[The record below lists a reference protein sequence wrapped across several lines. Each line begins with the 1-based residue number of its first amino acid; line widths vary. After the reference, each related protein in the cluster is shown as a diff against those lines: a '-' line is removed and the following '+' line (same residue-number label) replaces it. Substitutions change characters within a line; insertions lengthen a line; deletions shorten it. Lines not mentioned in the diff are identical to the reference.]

1 MEMFTRQF
9 NQLNSAQK
17 FALFF
22 IGLLFVIGI
31 TTGDASS
38 KEVLKIGA
46 IGSLSG
52 SGAAWGIATK
62 NGVQLAIDEVNDRGG
77 LKVGGKI
84 YELKQIIYDDTYTG
98 QGGTTAANRLIF
110 EDKVNFI
117 IGPIGSPAALAAG
130 LVANREKVLVFCNGF
145 SPRIIGKDKPY
156 TFRITLSTN
165 EFAPAIVKWMAEK
178 FPTMR
183 KVAVICTTDEVG
195 QAVAP
200 LNIKYYKEGGF
211 ELVADERYERG
222 TKDMVPIIN
231 RMLIKNPDIIELD
244 GHAPGDVALIVKQ
257 TRQLGYKKIM
267 IQTGGPGLEQVLEVA
282 RELAEDFLSYNIFDP
297 QDPNVQHF
305 VKAYDKKFGGFIN
318 PYCPLMYNGTKLLFH
333 TIEKENTLD
342 TDKIKAAFEKSDGY
356 MTMMGPIKWTGEELY
371 GIRHQILTPFYI
383 SQIKNGKIVTYTKIV
398 P

>member
-1 MEMFTRQF
+1 MFGRQF
-9 NQLNSAQK
+9 IQLTM
-17 FALFF
+17 
-22 IGLLFVIGI
+22 IRRVIPFLMSLCLVLCVAGEKADCQ
-31 TTGDASS
+31 T

-52 SGAAWGIATK
+52 SGAAWGVATK
-62 NGVQLAIDEVNDRGG
+62 NALQIAIDEVNDRGG
-77 LKVGGKI
+77 LKVGGKT
-84 YELKQIIYDDTYTG
+84 YELRQVIYDDTYTG
-98 QGGTTAANRLIF
+98 QGGTTAAQRLIF
-110 EDKVNFI
+110 EDKVKFI

-130 LVANREKVLVFCNGF
+130 LVANREKVIVLCNGF

-156 TFRITLSTN
+156 TFRATLSTN
-165 EFAPAIVKWMAEK
+165 EFAPPIVKWMAEK
-178 FPTMR
+178 FPTMK

-211 ELVADERYERG
+211 EIVADERYERG
-222 TKDMVPIIN
+222 TKDMVPVIN
-231 RMLIKNPDIIELD
+231 RMLVKNPDIIELD
-244 GHAPGDVALIVKQ
+244 GHAPGDVALVVKQ
-257 TRQLGYKKIM
+257 ARQLGYKKLM

-282 RELAEDFLSYNIFDP
+282 RDLAEDFLSYNIFDP

-318 PYCPLMYNGTKLLFH
+318 PYGPLLYNASKLLFH
-333 TIEKENTLD
+333 CIETEKTLD
-342 TDKIKAAFEKSDGY
+342 TDKIKTALEKSDGY
-356 MTMMGPIKWTGEELY
+356 MTMMGPIKWTGEETY

-383 SQIKNGKIVTYTKIV
+383 SQIKSGKIVTYAKIV

>member
-1 MEMFTRQF
+1 M
-9 NQLNSAQK
+9 SQK
-17 FALFF
+17 FVTFLIVF
-22 IGLLFVIGI
+22 IFAICL
-31 TTGDASS
+31 TAAEATS

-52 SGAAWGIATK
+52 SGAAWGFATK

-77 LKVGGKI
+77 LKVGGKT
-84 YELKQIIYDDTYTG
+84 YELKQIIYDDAYTG
-98 QGGTTAANRLIF
+98 AGGNTAAQRLIF

-117 IGPIGSPAALAAG
+117 IGPIGSPPALAAG
-130 LVANREKVLVFCNGF
+130 LVANREKVIVLCNGF

-156 TFRITLSTN
+156 TFRVTLSTN

-183 KVAVICTTDEVG
+183 KVAVICTQDEVG

-200 LNIKYYKEGGF
+200 LNIKAYEDGGF
-211 ELVADERYERG
+211 KIVADERYERG

-231 RMLIKNPDIIELD
+231 RMLIKDPDIIELN

-282 RELAEDFLSYNIFDP
+282 RELAEDFISYNIFDP
-297 QDPNVQHF
+297 EDPNVQHF

-318 PYCPLMYNGTKLLFH
+318 PYCPLMYNGAKLLFH

-342 TDKIKAAFEKSDGY
+342 TDKIKAALEKSDGY

-383 SQIKNGKIVTYTKIV
+383 SQIKKGKIVTYGKII